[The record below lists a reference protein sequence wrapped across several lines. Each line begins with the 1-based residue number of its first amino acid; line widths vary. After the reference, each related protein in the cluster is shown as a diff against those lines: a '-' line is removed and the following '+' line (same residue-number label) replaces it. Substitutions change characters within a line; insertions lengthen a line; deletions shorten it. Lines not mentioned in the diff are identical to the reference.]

1 MTERVP
7 PGPRSAGPRS
17 AAKRLHDRFNSP
29 YQAVARFLAQRALL
43 KPLIWSLTRVTVIR
57 SDRLKE
63 LTGGFVV
70 VANHSSHLDTPL
82 IVGSLPRPL
91 ARYLAAGAAADYF
104 FNVWWRRGLTS
115 LFFNA
120 FPVRRSGP
128 DRSSTN
134 ARSLLLRGIPVLIF
148 PEGTRSKDGELGR
161 FKPGAA
167 ALAALCDVPC
177 LPVAVIGAH
186 LAHPRGSNWPKR
198 GRFPVGVVF
207 GDPLRLA
214 EGESKGEFAERTR
227 QEIVRLRDLH
237 SAEILGRHALTRRNP
252 PRRERTIRGANK

>member
-1 MTERVP
+1 MPLNSRP
-7 PGPRSAGPRS
+7 SLPRA

-29 YQAVARFLAQRALL
+29 YQAIARFLAQRALL

-57 SDRLKE
+57 SEKLKDVK
-63 LTGGFVV
+63 GGFVV

-104 FNVWWRRGLTS
+104 FNVWWRRGLTA

-120 FPVRRSGP
+120 FPVRRTGTQT
-128 DRSSTN
+128 SSTS
-134 ARSLLLRGIPVLIF
+134 ARSLLMRGIPVLIF

-167 ALAALCDVPC
+167 ALAAACDVPC
-177 LPVAVIGAH
+177 IPVALIGAH
-186 LAHPRGSNWPKR
+186 IAHPRGTNWPKR
-198 GRFPVGVVF
+198 GRFPVGVIF
-207 GDPLRLA
+207 GDPLRVA

-237 SAEILGRHALTRRNP
+237 SADILGRHAH
-252 PRRERTIRGANK
+252 PRQK

>member
-1 MTERVP
+1 M
-7 PGPRSAGPRS
+7 
-17 AAKRLHDRFNSP
+17 
-29 YQAVARFLAQRALL
+29 
-43 KPLIWSLTRVTVIR
+43 IR
-57 SDRLKE
+57 SEKLKDVK
-63 LTGGFVV
+63 GGFVV

-104 FNVWWRRGLTS
+104 FNVWWRRGLTA

-120 FPVRRSGP
+120 FPVRRTGTQT
-128 DRSSTN
+128 SSTS
-134 ARSLLLRGIPVLIF
+134 ARSLLMRGIPVLIF

-167 ALAALCDVPC
+167 ALAAACDVPC
-177 LPVAVIGAH
+177 IPVALIGAH
-186 LAHPRGSNWPKR
+186 IAHPRGTNWPKR
-198 GRFPVGVVF
+198 GRFPVGVIF
-207 GDPLRLA
+207 GDPLRVA

-237 SAEILGRHALTRRNP
+237 SADILGRHAH
-252 PRRERTIRGANK
+252 PRQK

>member
-1 MTERVP
+1 VTVRMPLSSRP
-7 PGPRSAGPRS
+7 SGPRS

-57 SDRLKE
+57 SEKLKD
-63 LTGGFVV
+63 LKGGFVV

-104 FNVWWRRGLTS
+104 FNVWWRRGLTA

-128 DRSSTN
+128 ETSSTS
-134 ARSLLLRGIPVLIF
+134 ARSLLMRGIPVLIF
-148 PEGTRSKDGELGR
+148 PEGTRSTDGELGQ

-167 ALAALCDVPC
+167 ALAAACNVPC
-177 LPVAVIGAH
+177 IPVAVIGAH
-186 LAHPRGSNWPKR
+186 IAHPRGSNWPKR

-214 EGESKGEFAERTR
+214 EGETKKEFAERTR
-227 QEIVRLRDLH
+227 REIVRLRDLH
-237 SAEILGRHALTRRNP
+237 SAEILGRRAL
-252 PRRERTIRGANK
+252 PRRR

>member
-1 MTERVP
+1 MPLNSRP
-7 PGPRSAGPRS
+7 SLPRA

-29 YQAVARFLAQRALL
+29 YQAIARFLAQRALL

-57 SDRLKE
+57 SEKLKDVK
-63 LTGGFVV
+63 GGFVV

-104 FNVWWRRGLTS
+104 FNVWWRRGLTA

-120 FPVRRSGP
+120 FPVRRTGTQT
-128 DRSSTN
+128 SSTS
-134 ARSLLLRGIPVLIF
+134 ARSLLMRGIPVLIF

-167 ALAALCDVPC
+167 ALAAACDVPC
-177 LPVAVIGAH
+177 IPVALIGAH
-186 LAHPRGSNWPKR
+186 IAHPRGTNWPKR
-198 GRFPVGVVF
+198 GRFPVGVIF

-237 SAEILGRHALTRRNP
+237 SADILGRHAHP
-252 PRRERTIRGANK
+252 GQK

>member
-1 MTERVP
+1 MTTTPRP
-7 PGPRSAGPRS
+7 SGPRT

-57 SDRLKE
+57 SEKLKE
-63 LTGGFVV
+63 LRGGFVV

-104 FNVWWRRGLTS
+104 FNVWWRRGLTA

-128 DRSSTN
+128 ATQSTS
-134 ARSLLLRGIPVLIF
+134 ARELLLRGIPVLIF
-148 PEGTRSKDGELGR
+148 PEGTRSRDGELGR
-161 FKPGAA
+161 FTPGAA
-167 ALAALCDVPC
+167 ALAASCNVPC
-177 LPVAVIGAH
+177 VPVAVIGAH
-186 LAHPRGSNWPKR
+186 IAHPRGTNWPRR

-207 GDPLRLA
+207 GDPLHA
-214 EGESKGEFAERTR
+214 SQGESKGEFAERTR
-227 QEIVRLRDLH
+227 QEILRLRDLH
-237 SAEILGRHALTRRNP
+237 SADILGRHAQP
-252 PRRERTIRGANK
+252 RGAQK

>member
-1 MTERVP
+1 MPLNSRP
-7 PGPRSAGPRS
+7 SLPRA

-29 YQAVARFLAQRALL
+29 YQAIARFLAQRALL

-57 SDRLKE
+57 SEKLKD
-63 LTGGFVV
+63 LKGGFVV

-104 FNVWWRRGLTS
+104 FNVWWRRGLTA

-120 FPVRRSGP
+120 FPVRRTGTQTSAT
-128 DRSSTN
+128 S
-134 ARSLLLRGIPVLIF
+134 ARSLLMRGIPVLIF

-167 ALAALCDVPC
+167 ALAAACDVPC
-177 LPVAVIGAH
+177 IPVALIGAH
-186 LAHPRGSNWPKR
+186 IAHPRGTNWPKR

-237 SAEILGRHALTRRNP
+237 SADILGRHAH
-252 PRRERTIRGANK
+252 PRHK